1 MIAEPVL
8 FRDLAYVFLAAVV
21 GGALARL
28 ARQPLILGYVL
39 GGLLVSPLTPGPS
52 VSDVPTFERF
62 AEIGVVLLMFSLGIE
77 FSLKDLMGVR
87 WIAGIGGPLGIVLS
101 IGLGL
106 ATATVLGWSALQG
119 AVVGMVVSVAS
130 TMVLARLLLDRG
142 ELHTRHGRIMIG
154 ITLVEDLAV
163 VVLIILMPA
172 LGALQGERVF
182 AVAKALLTAA
192 VILVPFFYLTRRIL
206 PPILARIARTRND
219 ELFLLVTLAVG
230 LGAAALTQAVGLS
243 LALGAFLAGLLINQ
257 SDYAHEMLARLL
269 SLRDAFVALFFVT
282 IGVLIDLRVVVDN
295 LALLGVL
302 VGLVVIGQW
311 AIWTIVCLL
320 FRQPLSTALLVG
332 VGLAQIGEF
341 SFILV
346 QVARQ
351 AGHVGDDVYSAT
363 LAASLVT
370 ILINAALVR
379 LVPMWIGRARLAHAP
394 APAPAAGSRSS
405 GALQGHV
412 VVCGFGRVGSAIGEA
427 LETFGVPYVAIE
439 TDPDIVKSL
448 RARGVPAVFGDS
460 AQRVILAAAQ
470 AD

>member
-1 MIAEPVL
+1 MITEPAL

-77 FSLKDLMGVR
+77 FSLKDLMGVK
-87 WIAGIGGPLGIVLS
+87 WIAMIGGPLGMLLS

-106 ATATVLGWSALQG
+106 AAATVLGWSSLQG

-154 ITLVEDLAV
+154 ISLVEDLAV

-206 PPILARIARTRND
+206 PPILARVARTRSD
-219 ELFLLVTLAVG
+219 ELFLLVALAIG
-230 LGAAALTQAVGLS
+230 LGTAALTQAVGLS
-243 LALGAFLAGLLINQ
+243 LALGAFLAGLLISG
-257 SDYAHEMLARLL
+257 SDYAHDTMARLL
-269 SLRDAFVALFFVT
+269 PVRDSFVALFFVT
-282 IGVLIDLRVVVDN
+282 IGTLIDPRTVLAN
-295 LALLGVL
+295 LPLLGVML
-302 VGLVVIGQW
+302 ALIILGKLVIWTAVVWLFRYRLATALVVAVGL
-311 AIWTIVCLL
+311 T
-320 FRQPLSTALLVG
+320 
-332 VGLAQIGEF
+332 QIGEF

-346 QVARQ
+346 QAARS
-351 AGHVGDDVYSAT
+351 AGHVGADVYSAT
-363 LAASLVT
+363 LAAALLS
-370 ILINAALVR
+370 ILLNAALVR
-379 LVPMWIGRARLAHAP
+379 YAP
-394 APAPAAGSRSS
+394 AWIRPVPGY
-405 GALQGHV
+405 
-412 VVCGFGRVGSAIGEA
+412 SAIQPG
-427 LETFGVPYVAIE
+427 L
-439 TDPDIVKSL
+439 
-448 RARGVPAVFGDS
+448 
-460 AQRVILAAAQ
+460 
-470 AD
+470 